1 MSNFFLIHLVI
12 SQYDSYSD
20 VLCKMIVNDGAKTKL
35 YQSFFLNDRLV
46 LESLIANES
55 IEVKSKN
62 SNFSDDL
69 NIVKF

>member
-1 MSNFFLIHLVI
+1 
-12 SQYDSYSD
+12 
-20 VLCKMIVNDGAKTKL
+20 MIVNDGAKTKL